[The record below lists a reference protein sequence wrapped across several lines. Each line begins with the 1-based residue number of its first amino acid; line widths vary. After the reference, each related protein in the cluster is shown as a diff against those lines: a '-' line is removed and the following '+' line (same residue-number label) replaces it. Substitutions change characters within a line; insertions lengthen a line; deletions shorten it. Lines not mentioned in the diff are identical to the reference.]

1 MWAYSVLP
9 SKNSLSCMTSMVFP
23 VGFQV
28 VLGYQ
33 ASMSSNLQVQGISR
47 IAQRL
52 SSSSHRY
59 SLKSSMVG
67 FHLVV
72 FSRSLPMMS
81 STAVMLHLVGTKR
94 RRLPAPMV
102 ATENAFWISDIRVPF
117 LYADTTAST
126 ARMSVS

>member
-1 MWAYSVLP
+1 
-9 SKNSLSCMTSMVFP
+9 
-23 VGFQV
+23 
-28 VLGYQ
+28 
-33 ASMSSNLQVQGISR
+33 
-47 IAQRL
+47 
-52 SSSSHRY
+52 
-59 SLKSSMVG
+59 MVG

-94 RRLPAPMV
+94 LRLPVPIV
-102 ATENAFWISDIRVPF
+102 PTEKAFWISEIRVPP